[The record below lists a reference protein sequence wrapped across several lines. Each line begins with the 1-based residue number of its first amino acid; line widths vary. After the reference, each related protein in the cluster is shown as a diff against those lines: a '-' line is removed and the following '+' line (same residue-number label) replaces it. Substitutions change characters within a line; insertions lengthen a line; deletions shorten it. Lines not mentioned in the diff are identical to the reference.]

1 MKIISISVVSREMKI
16 KPKCARTT
24 PSVKWLKLKWHTILN
39 DTVNDEHLEKL
50 EFSYIADGSITWYNH
65 FRKQPEINRYPIYM
79 KVEKILI

>member
-1 MKIISISVVSREMKI
+1 MKIILISVVSREMKI

-50 EFSYIADGSITWYNH
+50 EFLYTVILYIWWEYN
-65 FRKQPEINRYPIYM
+65 M
-79 KVEKILI
+79 V